1 MSRFRAVFRAL
12 LFGGAAAPLPT
23 SLATA
28 TGGMDTAYHGAP
40 ATFAYSGTRT
50 DIYNMDTAYRGAPAI
65 WAISA

>member
-12 LFGGAAAPLPT
+12 LFGGATALPT

-50 DIYNMDTAYRGAPAI
+50 DIYNMDTAYQGAPAI